1 MAGNY
6 DRYVKSKKKKEKKK
20 YKNGMPHGVSIKS
33 KMTTKKT
40 KKYKKIKKEREKHK
54 EKTPYEKRMEA
65 RKPGRGKRG
74 DFILFGVKDRGVD
87 IKGMAESEKTRRQLK
102 RFDPSLKGT
111 DRGGYTKQFK
121 RKGRK
126 KALELY
132 RSKYGR

>member
-6 DRYVKSKKKKEKKK
+6 DRYVKSKKKKKKKK
-20 YKNGMPHGVSIKS
+20 YKNDMPHGVSITS
-33 KMTTKKT
+33 KKITKKA
-40 KKYKKIKKEREKHK
+40 KKYKKIKKEK

-87 IKGMAESEKTRRQLK
+87 IKGMAESEKTKRQLK